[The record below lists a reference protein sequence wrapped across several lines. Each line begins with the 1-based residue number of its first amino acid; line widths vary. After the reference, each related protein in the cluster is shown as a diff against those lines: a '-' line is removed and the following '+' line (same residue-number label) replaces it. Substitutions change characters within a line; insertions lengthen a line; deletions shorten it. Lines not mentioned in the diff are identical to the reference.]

1 MKSQLVSS
9 FLDDIQK
16 LGINTKV
23 PSLEYVPVLFF
34 TDVCMDYLKST
45 TFQQQSGVKFE
56 HISRNDITVDEQ
68 EFLILILGDHELD
81 RADIRLIKS
90 LLQSNVKIVP
100 LLLLSNQ
107 FFDIPEGEIFNYGQ
121 YIDSLNRLYGKMFHT
136 VAFKEQD
143 IYKGAPEVME
153 YFQALKDIKHLMR
166 VKNELKVYQEEF
178 VSFQFS
184 LLEATEE
191 TSNFFELGIMTNLE
205 KDISRLLLQIEK
217 AINNKYNGI
226 FNEQKGIFTLIQR
239 ENLRKVTVHR
249 YPNIGSS
256 WIAAQFGIEFL
267 DVSTQI
273 KSFIKEMKA
282 SEANSL
288 FHELIEETEKALHFA
303 TNISILGTF
312 SAGKTTFINT
322 LLGAN
327 LRTSSTHNTSI
338 LSEIRYSADN
348 TNKVIF
354 DYKPTVRLEIMQPD
368 QEQDYAII
376 SPVNA
381 IVEEVV
387 DISGL
392 KTIIMKKKDE
402 ALSFYVGG
410 KKLLPNV
417 KPGTQIFQDEL
428 LTEGKNP
435 TVSQVHSFN
444 LYSIE
449 EIKSLIQLL
458 DIGTLQNAK
467 LSIQRNGGIE
477 LLVNKDKIKDFLV
490 RLKGI
495 AKSRNDNIFLDN
507 LVGNEFVD
515 IRRVTLSAH
524 VVSSQLVEE
533 IVLDE
538 AGWETFQGTDLD
550 KGYAE
555 SPQCYLLLNKAVVY
569 LQNDFLQLTNIID
582 TPGLGSITDLHDEIT
597 ESYLR
602 DAKGILMIM
611 IKMDMHLEK
620 ESLWKL
626 LSLLNSVY
634 KNKSR
639 DHVYFFCNW
648 FRNLRKWQDIE
659 RVFSNLRNILTDF
672 GFKKENIFLCNLES
686 VIKHGIEDEYLGDF
700 PSYGLLREKL
710 KMDIGK
716 LGPMHHLSRLNEK
729 WRSHLHTKLH
739 NQEETLLQLKL
750 DFKDKI
756 FRKEKLL
763 QKRIELESLSPD
775 ANNVFRQLG
784 EVEEIAHS
792 ITYRL
797 DTKKSWKESVD
808 LLVEAV
814 EAINKMYLDDDILHE
829 IEMNMLEIKFSL
841 SALDIK
847 EPIPELPEPH
857 LRSIP
862 YEQLRKMMQTIIDE
876 WPPLTFSFGKYR
888 DYKRWDIQDWLK
900 EQIEMLKKSFQQYY
914 NEAFQLFT
922 FYKEM
927 VIKGITKEY
936 EMLNRASDVD
946 IIRIQSLIHDIKEH
960 VIPAWNKISQN
971 IYQLQL
977 ARERNEYN

>member
-1 MKSQLVSS
+1 MTSQLVSS

-16 LGINTKV
+16 IGINTEL
-23 PSLEYVPVLFF
+23 PNLESIPVLFF

-45 TFQQQSGVKFE
+45 TFQKQSGVKLD
-56 HISRNDITVDEQ
+56 HLSRNNIMVDEQ
-68 EFLILILGDHELD
+68 EFLVLILGDHELD
-81 RADIRLIKS
+81 RADVRLIKT
-90 LLQSNVKIVP
+90 LLQSSVKIVP

-107 FFDIPEGEIFNYGQ
+107 FFDIPEGEIFSYGQ
-121 YIDSLNRLYGKMFHT
+121 YIGSLNHLYGKNFQT

-143 IYKGAPEVME
+143 IFTGAAEVME
-153 YFQALKDIKHLMR
+153 YFQALKDIKHLIR
-166 VKNELKVYQEEF
+166 VKNELKVYHEEF

-184 LLEATEE
+184 LLEATQE
-191 TSNFFELGIMTNLE
+191 TFNFFEMGIVINLQ
-205 KDISRLLLQIEK
+205 KDIARLLLQIEK
-217 AINNKYNGI
+217 AINNKYDGI
-226 FNEQKGIFTLIQR
+226 FNELKGIFTLIQR
-239 ENLRKVTVHR
+239 ENLRKVIVHR

-267 DVSTQI
+267 DVSNQI
-273 KSFIKEMKA
+273 KSFVNEIKA
-282 SEANSL
+282 SEVNSL
-288 FHELIEETEKALHFA
+288 FNELIEETEKALHFA

-312 SAGKTTFINT
+312 SAGKTTLINT

-338 LSEIRYSADN
+338 LSEIHYSTDN
-348 TNKVIF
+348 TNKVTF
-354 DYKPTVRLEIMQPD
+354 EYKPTVRLEIMQPD
-368 QEQDYAII
+368 QEQDHAII

-381 IVEEVV
+381 TVEEVV
-387 DISGL
+387 NISGL
-392 KTIIMKKKDE
+392 KTIIMRKKNE
-402 ALSFYVGG
+402 VLSFYVGG
-410 KKLLPNV
+410 KKVLPNV
-417 KPGTQIFQDEL
+417 KPGTQIFQDDL

-435 TVSQVHSFN
+435 KESQVHSFN

-449 EIKSLIQLL
+449 EIQSLIQLV
-458 DIGTLQNAK
+458 DNGTLQNAK
-467 LSIQRNGGIE
+467 LSIQRDDGIE
-477 LLVNKDKIKDFLV
+477 MLVNENKMMDFLV

-507 LVGNEFVD
+507 LQGSEFVD
-515 IRRVTLSAH
+515 IRRVSLSAH

-538 AGWETFQGTDLD
+538 AGWEAFQGTDLD

-648 FRNLRKWQDIE
+648 FRNLRKWEDIE
-659 RVFSNLRNILTDF
+659 RVFANLRDILTDF

-686 VIKHGIEDEYLGDF
+686 VIKHGIEDNYLGNF
-700 PSYGLLREKL
+700 PSYGLLKEKL
-710 KMDIGK
+710 KSDIGK

-729 WRSHLHTKLH
+729 WQSHLYTKLH
-739 NQEETLLQLKL
+739 NQEETLLLLKQ
-750 DFKDKI
+750 DFKDKT

-763 QKRIELESLSPD
+763 EKRIELESLSPNAD
-775 ANNVFRQLG
+775 NVFRQLS
-784 EVEEIAHS
+784 EVEENAHS

-797 DTKKSWKESVD
+797 DTKKSWRECVD
-808 LLVEAV
+808 LLIDAV
-814 EAINKMYLDDDILHE
+814 EAINNMYLDDDILHE
-829 IEMNMLEIKFSL
+829 LEINMLEIKFIL
-841 SALDIK
+841 SALHIK
-847 EPIPELPEPH
+847 EPIPELPVPH
-857 LRSIP
+857 LRLIP
-862 YEQLRKMMQTIIDE
+862 YEQLKKKMQTIIDE

-922 FYKEM
+922 VYKER
-927 VIKGITKEY
+927 VIRDITNEY
-936 EMLNRASDVD
+936 EMLDRTTDDD
-946 IIRIQSLIHDIKEH
+946 IIRMQSLIRDIEQD
-960 VIPAWNKISQN
+960 VIPAWNKISHN

-977 ARERNEYN
+977 VR